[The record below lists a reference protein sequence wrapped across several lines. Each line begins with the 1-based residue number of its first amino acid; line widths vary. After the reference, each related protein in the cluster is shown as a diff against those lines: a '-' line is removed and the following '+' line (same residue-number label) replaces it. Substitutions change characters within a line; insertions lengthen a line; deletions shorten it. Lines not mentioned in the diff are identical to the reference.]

1 MAQTSGWVLCFAGD
15 SLDESRT
22 YRTKCAALDAFKETA
37 QELALIGQP
46 IEATVHAKTHYDWN
60 DNDCVCEYPDFALSL
75 GPRGGVR
82 CESV

>member
-15 SLDESRT
+15 SLEDSRT
-22 YRTKCAALDAFKETA
+22 YRTKSIALKAFADTA
-37 QELALIGQP
+37 EELARYGQA
-46 IEATVHAKTHYDWN
+46 IEATLHAKTHYDWN
-60 DNDCVCEYPDFALSL
+60 ENDCVCEYPDFALSL